1 MPEQMY
7 RFIDKTGH
15 CFEDFQ
21 TRSDDEW
28 DGEYNDT
35 VGAMLRASNDGKL
48 DFTVGDMMCF
58 KEELEESGNVWGTDF
73 FVKKV

>member
-1 MPEQMY
+1 MAEQMY

-28 DGEYNDT
+28 ERKYNDM
-35 VGAMLRASNDGKL
+35 VGAMLRASNDGKH

-58 KEELEESGNVWGTDF
+58 KDELEDAGYKWGVDF
-73 FVKKV
+73 FCKKV